1 MKDKERYDQVCFTL
15 DKKRTELENI
25 RTDLFIL
32 NPDITKLIDEILELE
47 KEKESLEDK
56 INDRK

>member
-1 MKDKERYDQVCFTL
+1 MKDKERYDQVCFAL

-32 NPDITKLIDEILELE
+32 NPDIAKLIDEILELE
-47 KEKESLEDK
+47 KEKKALEDK
-56 INDRK
+56 D